1 MKTVQEIKTE
11 RELFAAYR
19 ESKDADLRDEI
30 VRRYVYIPEI
40 VARKFSRKNRSYN
53 NGIDYDDIYQVACL
67 GLLYAA
73 DRYDPD
79 KDVKFASFATPTIIG
94 EVRRFFRDKG
104 FIMKVPGRLY
114 DIFKKAERIKRNGS
128 EINTREVARILG
140 VSEDTVLEAYKMGDA
155 AFVRSIESEFVGEDD
170 NIAVSDTLG
179 REDTGY
185 LVIENSDFIHY
196 CEKRLTPEERQFV
209 RMRYYDE
216 LSQRAIAEKL
226 GMSQMQISRTEKKV
240 LKKLRNLYFG
250 D

>member
-1 MKTVQEIKTE
+1 MEAVQEIKSE
-11 RELFAAYR
+11 RELFADYR
-19 ESKDADLRDEI
+19 ESKNALLRDEI

-40 VARKFSRKNRSYN
+40 VAKKFARNNRSYN

-73 DRYDPD
+73 DRFDPE
-79 KDVKFASFATPTIIG
+79 KGVKFASFATPTIIG

-114 DIFKKAERIKRNGS
+114 DIFKKAERIKRTTS
-128 EINTREVARILG
+128 DTNTREVARILG

-155 AFVRSIESEFVGEDD
+155 AFVKSIESEFVGEDD

-185 LVIENSDFIHY
+185 LVIENSDFISY
-196 CEKRLTPEERQFV
+196 CEKRLSPDEMQFV
-209 RMRYYDE
+209 RLRYYDE
-216 LSQRAIAEKL
+216 LSQKAIGERL